1 MGTGSH
7 SLTHQFRQPQNS
19 CPSPRLGRVRALV
32 SRKPFSPSF
41 TSHILCSNVGTAAD
55 KLPKSILSKGG
66 AFIVRVLVA
75 FKSPDL
81 HLSPAEHVPVW
92 MSFSPM
98 SLRSSAVKISVG
110 GVNALTG
117 LPQNESVRGKQDYLA
132 IADKNGQL

>member
-1 MGTGSH
+1 
-7 SLTHQFRQPQNS
+7 
-19 CPSPRLGRVRALV
+19 
-32 SRKPFSPSF
+32 
-41 TSHILCSNVGTAAD
+41 
-55 KLPKSILSKGG
+55 
-66 AFIVRVLVA
+66 
-75 FKSPDL
+75 
-81 HLSPAEHVPVW
+81 